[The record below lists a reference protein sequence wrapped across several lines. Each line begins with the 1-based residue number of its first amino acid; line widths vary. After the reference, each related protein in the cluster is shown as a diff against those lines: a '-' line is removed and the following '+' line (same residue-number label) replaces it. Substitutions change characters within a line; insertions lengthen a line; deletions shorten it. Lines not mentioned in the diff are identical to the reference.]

1 MTRFERGHR
10 HVLTRQL
17 ALASRSRRGG
27 ENAGERVLAPEVLG
41 TLGG

>member
-17 ALASRSRRGG
+17 GLAPRRRRGG
-27 ENAGERVLAPEVLG
+27 ENAGERVLVPGVLA
-41 TLGG
+41 TLGA